1 MTTHA
6 PSKADLANSLATISG
21 LLISEEKLEAILE
34 LVTALTSRTLPNA
47 DGVSVTLVQDG
58 RYTSAVYTNELTR
71 RVDSWQYTTGQGPCL
86 SALKDRHAYMACDLP
101 TETRWAG
108 FAPMAVDEGVLSIMA
123 IPLKPMGEPI
133 GTLNIYSSERAAF
146 DEAHLDIA
154 SLFAQQAA
162 IVLANAM
169 AYSSEQLANGQ
180 LREAL
185 ESREL
190 IGQAK
195 GILMARERC
204 SADAAFDILREVS
217 QRTNRKL
224 REVAQDVVD
233 SV

>member
-1 MTTHA
+1 
-6 PSKADLANSLATISG
+6 
-21 LLISEEKLEAILE
+21 
-34 LVTALTSRTLPNA
+34 
-47 DGVSVTLVQDG
+47 
-58 RYTSAVYTNELTR
+58 
-71 RVDSWQYTTGQGPCL
+71 
-86 SALKDRHAYMACDLP
+86 
-101 TETRWAG
+101 
-108 FAPMAVDEGVLSIMA
+108 
-123 IPLKPMGEPI
+123 
-133 GTLNIYSSERAAF
+133 
-146 DEAHLDIA
+146 
-154 SLFAQQAA
+154 
-162 IVLANAM
+162 M